1 MRLLIDTHLVIW
13 TLAGSPRLRAKA
25 RVLLRDP
32 ENECW
37 VSAASVWEIAIKS
50 AIGKLVMA
58 SPLRDLEKMLV
69 ADGFRILDVT
79 MQHAAT
85 GAVRGGNHAPTQRRS
100 IAGKDPS
107 GHLRLTGLSSGTP
120 ALGRFLQRQPTIH
133 RQRPAVNVA
142 RALTAQE
149 RNRYTN
155 LPRLARTPRRRAT
168 HHRDARCLGH

>member
-1 MRLLIDTHLVIW
+1 MRLLIDTQLVIW

-25 RVLLRDP
+25 RALLRDP

-85 GAVRGGNHAPTQRRS
+85 VPEIQLPHN
-100 IAGKDPS
+100 DPFD
-107 GHLRLTGLSSGTP
+107 RLLLAQCEVETMRLLS
-120 ALGRFLQRQPTIH
+120 ADQLLAKI
-133 RQRPAVNVA
+133 PAVISV
-142 RALTAQE
+142 
-149 RNRYTN
+149 
-155 LPRLARTPRRRAT
+155 
-168 HHRDARCLGH
+168 

>member
-1 MRLLIDTHLVIW
+1 MLIDTHLVIW

-85 GAVRGGNHAPTQRRS
+85 VPEIQLPHN
-100 IAGKDPS
+100 DPFD
-107 GHLRLTGLSSGTP
+107 RLLLAQCEVETMRLLS
-120 ALGRFLQRQPTIH
+120 ADQLLAKI
-133 RQRPAVNVA
+133 PAVISV
-142 RALTAQE
+142 
-149 RNRYTN
+149 
-155 LPRLARTPRRRAT
+155 
-168 HHRDARCLGH
+168 